1 MVLENRGQW
10 HNLFGK
16 GEKMIAQAQWFEP
29 IEFSNTSYAPEKL
42 VRGFPQFSIPLESNN
57 MDIESPPLSPS
68 EIADI
73 QASEEEFAS
82 GQTETYDSP
91 QDLIAALHA
100 TREQYRRRVG
110 GQ

>member
-29 IEFSNTSYAPEKL
+29 IELSNASYAPEKL
-42 VRGFPQFSIPLESNN
+42 VRESPQLSIPLESNS

-68 EIADI
+68 EIVDI
-73 QASEEEFAS
+73 QASEGEFAS

-100 TREQYRRRVG
+100 AREEHRRNVG